1 MQRNRRLR
9 KIKDKIK
16 NEGWEEE
23 IFDRS
28 YIVRSTSLVLGQS
41 KAIYERNIRWE
52 NRSESCR
59 KICEEKIRERVEF
72 ALVVDK
78 PEGCRGTWF

>member
-9 KIKDKIK
+9 KIKDK
-16 NEGWEEE
+16 GWEEE

-41 KAIYERNIRWE
+41 KAIYEKNIKWE
-52 NRSESCR
+52 NSRR
-59 KICEEKIRERVEF
+59 K
-72 ALVVDK
+72 D
-78 PEGCRGTWF
+78 T

>member
-1 MQRNRRLR
+1 VQRNRRLR
-9 KIKDKIK
+9 KIKDRIK
-16 NEGWEEE
+16 DEGWEEN
-23 IFDRS
+23 RS

-52 NRSESCR
+52 NRSESCK
-59 KICEEKIRERVEF
+59 KIREEKIRERVEF

-78 PEGCRGTWF
+78 PEGCRRTWF